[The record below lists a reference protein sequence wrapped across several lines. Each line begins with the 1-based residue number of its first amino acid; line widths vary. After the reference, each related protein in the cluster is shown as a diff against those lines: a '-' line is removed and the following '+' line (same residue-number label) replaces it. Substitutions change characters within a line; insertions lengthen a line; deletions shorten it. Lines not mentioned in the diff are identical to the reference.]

1 MLLLNKMF
9 KLKPLEIK
17 LIIEYYN
24 EKFNKKLSNDN
35 KYFSNLLQE
44 RFSEGV
50 YSLKDFYRTMDYISE
65 NKIIKE
71 EKISYNR
78 IFSSKNF
85 DLYHKLAIKNELLKI
100 QERNKK

>member
-1 MLLLNKMF
+1 MF
-9 KLKPLEIK
+9 KLNPLEIK

-50 YSLKDFYRTMDYISE
+50 YSLKDFYRTMDYIFES
-65 NKIIKE
+65 KIIKE
-71 EKISYNR
+71 EKVSYNR

-85 DLYHKLAIKNELLKI
+85 DLYHRKAIEKEVLKI
-100 QERNKK
+100 RERNKK